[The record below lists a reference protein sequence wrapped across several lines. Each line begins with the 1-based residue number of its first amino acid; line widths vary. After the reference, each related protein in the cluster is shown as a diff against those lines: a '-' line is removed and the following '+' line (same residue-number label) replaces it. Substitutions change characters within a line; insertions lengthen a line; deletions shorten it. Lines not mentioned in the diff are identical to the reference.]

1 MRRTLR
7 RSVARSIP
15 PSARLILALGA
26 LLAAACGDAGDA
38 SDPLDDPGISRS
50 RFNAFRCLTCHETG
64 PAGTRIV
71 PGARLDGALA
81 RRSFWGGA
89 LTDPFEATDACFT
102 RFLRGDSLA
111 REPVASAR
119 ILRRLGALSASPD
132 AITEPVPFTVV
143 RDTRPPGEGSAE
155 RGRDLYDRA
164 CAYCHG
170 AAHTGEGRV
179 GRTTSILPEDTEQLH
194 RRDNGYTLETL
205 RHLFVHKV
213 RLGSFEGF
221 SGAMP
226 PFSREVLSDA
236 ALDDIVAYLSPTLR

>member
-1 MRRTLR
+1 MTRG
-7 RSVARSIP
+7 VRSIV
-15 PSARLILALGA
+15 ALCAALAVGCADGA
-26 LLAAACGDAGDA
+26 GA
-38 SDPLDDPGISRS
+38 SDPLDDPELSRS
-50 RFNAFRCLTCHETG
+50 RFNAFRCLTCHETAAG
-64 PAGTRIV
+64 GTRIV
-71 PGARLDGALA
+71 PGARLDGALS

-89 LTDPFEATDACFT
+89 ITDPFEATDACFT

-111 REPVASAR
+111 REPAAAAR
-119 ILRRLGALSASPD
+119 LLRRLRALSPGPD
-132 AITEPVPFTVV
+132 ASSPPVPFTVV
-143 RDTRPPGEGSAE
+143 RETAPPGEGSPE
-155 RGRDLYDRA
+155 RGRGLYERA

-170 AAHTGEGRV
+170 AAHTGEGRI

-226 PFSREVLSDA
+226 PFSREVLTDGE
-236 ALDDIVAYLSPTLR
+236 LDDIVAFLSPTLR